1 MFKNYLKV
9 AWRNLIKNK
18 VFTAANIVGLTLAFA
33 VALLLA
39 MTALF
44 ELSYDRFH
52 ENKDAIFQVYYS
64 NQTPKGSDIST
75 ANPVPFA
82 PALKEEVPG
91 VKHIARALSENALV
105 SYGDN
110 DFNLDAEF
118 VDVDYF
124 SIFNFP
130 TLMGDTNKPMPDQNS
145 VTITEKAS
153 EKLFG
158 STDGVGKTVRILIGK
173 EEKPFTVTSIL
184 KNIPEN
190 SSVSFDIAIPFQS
203 HWDYPEYVDVWD
215 SQNHP
220 VYLQLEDGVSKSQFE
235 ESTIEFTLLH
245 KGEQMDN
252 MKRDGAQPD
261 ANGNYSQLNL
271 LPFTDKRFANF
282 NTGVLQIKR
291 TFPYM
296 ILGIAFLI
304 IFIACANFVNMNIAL
319 GEKRLKEIGMRKTL
333 GAVKG
338 QLFGQFW
345 LESLMVFTISIVF
358 ALVLSNLLIDSYKTL
373 FNTDATF
380 ANLMTSTILGSLLL
394 GILLVTLITGG
405 YPALLLSK
413 LNTLKALK
421 GKWELGKN
429 GVRNALIVVQ
439 FVIAIVLITG
449 TLVFQGQLEFMR
461 SKNLGFNKEQ
471 VVSIP
476 LNGKKDSYR
485 VVELLRNE
493 LSGNRNIL
501 SVTGSDNNLGRGKDG
516 SMSISKFGFEYK
528 GRVVNSNVLNVDY
541 DYAKT
546 LDIQL
551 LEGRMFSREYSA
563 DSLSMVIN
571 EAMVKE
577 LNEEDNPL
585 ATRIYFDEDSVA
597 YNVIGVLKDYNH
609 QNISKSIE
617 PLTFFLDKKFDLY
630 YAYVKV
636 APTDMANSFDAIKN
650 AWQKVE
656 PNAEFLGSFLDEN
669 IDRTFK
675 REKSMATIITA
686 GSVLGIVLSCIGLFA
701 MSLLVV
707 AQRTKE
713 IGVRKVI
720 GASTGSITILLT
732 KDFLKLVGIAFII
745 GAPIAYFA
753 LDKWLQDYAFR
764 VPLSIWFFIGA
775 GLLAALIALLTV
787 GARTMKAAAANP
799 VKSLRTE

>member
-1 MFKNYLKV
+1 MFKNYIKV
-9 AWRNLIKNK
+9 AWRNLLKNK

-33 VALLLA
+33 IALLLT

-44 ELSYDRFH
+44 ELSYDQFH
-52 ENKDAIFQVYYS
+52 ENKGSIFQVYYS

-75 ANPVPFA
+75 TNPVPFA

-91 VKHIARALSENALV
+91 VKNIARALSENALV

-118 VDVDYF
+118 VDADYF
-124 SIFNFP
+124 SIFSFP
-130 TLMGDTNKPMPDQNS
+130 TAMGDSNKPMQDQNS
-145 VTITEKAS
+145 VAITEEAAK
-153 EKLFG
+153 KLFG
-158 STDGVGKTVRILIGK
+158 TTDGIGKIVRVLIGK
-173 EEKPFTVTSIL
+173 EEKPFTVSGIL
-184 KNIPEN
+184 KSIPDN
-190 SSVSFDIAIPFQS
+190 SSVSFDIAIPFDS
-203 HWDYPEYVDVWD
+203 HSEYKESIDVWD
-215 SQNHP
+215 ARNHP
-220 VYLQLEDGVSKSQFE
+220 VYLQLEDGVTKSQFE
-235 ESTIEFTLLH
+235 KSTVEFTLLH
-245 KGEQMDN
+245 NEGQMQN

-261 ANGNYSQLNL
+261 INGNYAQLGL
-271 LPFTDKRFANF
+271 LPYTDKRFANF
-282 NTGVLQIKR
+282 NSGVLNVKR
-291 TFPYM
+291 TFPFM
-296 ILGIAFLI
+296 ILGIAFLV

-345 LESLMVFTISIVF
+345 LESLMVFLIAIAL
-358 ALVLSNLLIDSYKTL
+358 ALVLANLLIDPYKTL

-380 ANLMTSTILGSLLL
+380 ANLLTPIILGSFII

-413 LNTLKALK
+413 LNTLNALK

-439 FVIAIVLITG
+439 FVIAIVLITS
-449 TLVFQGQLEFMR
+449 TLVFQGQIQFMR
-461 SKNLGFNKEQ
+461 NKNLGFNKEQ

-485 VVELLRNE
+485 VIELLRNE
-493 LSGNRNIL
+493 LQGNGNIL
-501 SVTGSDNNLGRGKDG
+501 AVSGSDNNLGRGKDG
-516 SMSISKFGFEYK
+516 SLSNSILGFEYK
-528 GRVVNSNVLNVDY
+528 GRIVHSNVLTVDY

-546 LDIQL
+546 LDLQL
-551 LEGRMFSREYSA
+551 LEGRMFSKEYSA

-571 EAMVKE
+571 EAMVRE
-577 LNEEDNPL
+577 LNEENNPL
-585 ATRIYFDEDSVA
+585 STRVYFDEDSVA

-609 QNISKSIE
+609 QDISKSIE
-617 PLTFFLDKKFDLY
+617 PLTFFLDRDYELY

-636 APTDMANSFDAIKN
+636 APIDMAKSFDAIKS

-669 IDRTFK
+669 IDRTFR
-675 REKSMATIITA
+675 REKTMATIITS
-686 GSVLGIVLSCIGLFA
+686 GSILGIVLSCIGLFA

-720 GASTGSITILLT
+720 GASTSSITILLT

-745 GAPIAYFA
+745 GTPIAWYA
-753 LDKWLQDYAFR
+753 LDKWLEEYAFR

-775 GLLAALIALLTV
+775 GLLATLIALVTV
-787 GARTMKAAAANP
+787 GSRTMKAAAANP
-799 VKSLRTE
+799 VKSLRTD

>member
-1 MFKNYLKV
+1 MFKNYIKI
-9 AWRNLIKNK
+9 AWRNLFKNR

-33 VALLLA
+33 VALLLT

-44 ELSYDRFH
+44 ELSYDQFH
-52 ENKDAIFQVYYS
+52 VNKASVYQVYYT

-91 VKHIARALSENALV
+91 VKHISRALSENALV
-105 SYGDN
+105 SYGEN
-110 DFNLDAEF
+110 DFNLDAEY
-118 VDVDYF
+118 VDADFF
-124 SIFNFP
+124 SIFSFP
-130 TLMGDTNKPMPDQNS
+130 ILLGDTNKPMPDQNS
-145 VTITEKAS
+145 VSLTEEAS
-153 EKLFG
+153 RKLFG
-158 STDGVGKTVRILIGK
+158 NTDGIGKTVRILIGK
-173 EEKPFTVTSIL
+173 EEKPFTVSSIL
-184 KNIPEN
+184 KSIPDN
-190 SSVSFDIAIPFQS
+190 SSVSFDIAIPFDS
-203 HWDYPEYVDVWD
+203 HWEYKENIDVWD
-215 SQNHP
+215 ARNHP
-220 VYLQLEDGVSKSQFE
+220 VYVQLEDGVSKSQFE
-235 ESTIEFTLLH
+235 KSTVDFTLLH
-245 KGEQMDN
+245 NEELINN

-261 ANGNYSQLNL
+261 VNGNYAQLGL
-271 LPFTDKRFANF
+271 LSYTDKRFANF
-282 NTGVLQIKR
+282 NSGVLNVKR

-345 LESLMVFTISIVF
+345 LESLLVFAIAIVL
-358 ALVLSNLLIDSYKTL
+358 ALVLSNLLINPYKTL
-373 FNTDATF
+373 FNTNATF
-380 ANLMTSTILGSLLL
+380 ANLMTPTILGSFLL
-394 GILLVTLITGG
+394 GILLVTLVTGG

-449 TLVFQGQLEFMR
+449 TLVFQGQIQFMR
-461 SKNLGFNKEQ
+461 NKNLGFNKEQ

-493 LSGNRNIL
+493 LQGNGNIL
-501 SVTGSDNNLGRGKDG
+501 AVSGSDNNLGRGKDG
-516 SMSISKFGFEYK
+516 SISSSVLGFEYK
-528 GRVVNSNVLNVDY
+528 GRIVHSNVLTVDY

-546 LDIQL
+546 LDLQL
-551 LEGRMFSREYSA
+551 VEGRMFSKEYSA

-577 LNEEDNPL
+577 LNEKENPL
-585 ATRIYFDEDSVA
+585 ATRVYFDEDSVA
-597 YNVIGVLKDYNH
+597 YNVIGVLKDFNH
-609 QNISKSIE
+609 QDVSKSIE
-617 PLTFFLDKKFDLY
+617 PLTFFLDRDYELY

-636 APTDMANSFDAIKN
+636 APADMAKSFDAIKN
-650 AWQKVE
+650 AWQKIE

-669 IDRTFK
+669 IDRTFR
-675 REKSMATIITA
+675 REKTMATIVTA

-720 GASTGSITILLT
+720 GASTSSITILLT
-732 KDFLKLVGIAFII
+732 KDFLKLVGVAFVI
-745 GAPIAYFA
+745 GTPISWYV
-753 LDKWLQDYAFR
+753 LDQWLQDYAFR
-764 VPLSIWFFIGA
+764 VPLSVWFFVGA

>member
-1 MFKNYLKV
+1 MFKNYIKI
-9 AWRNLIKNK
+9 AWRNLFKNR

-33 VALLLA
+33 VALLLT

-44 ELSYDRFH
+44 ELSYDQFH
-52 ENKDAIFQVYYS
+52 VNKASVYQVYYS

-75 ANPVPFA
+75 ANPVPLA
-82 PALKEEVPG
+82 PTLKAEVPG

-110 DFNLDAEF
+110 DFNLDGEF
-118 VDVDYF
+118 VDADYF
-124 SIFNFP
+124 SIFSFP
-130 TLMGDTNKPMPDQNS
+130 TLIGNTNYPFPDQNS
-145 VTITEKAS
+145 VSLTEEAS
-153 EKLFG
+153 KKLFG
-158 STDGVGKTVRILIGK
+158 TTDGIGKTVRILIGK
-173 EEKPFTVTSIL
+173 EEKPFTVSSIL
-184 KNIPEN
+184 KNIPDN
-190 SSVSFDIAIPFQS
+190 SSVSFDIAIPFEN
-203 HWDYPEYVDVWD
+203 HWDYKEYTDDWD

-220 VYLQLEDGVSKSQFE
+220 VYLQLADGVSKSQFE
-235 ESTIEFTLLH
+235 ESTVAFTLLH
-245 KGEQMDN
+245 KEEQMNN

-261 ANGNYSQLNL
+261 VNGNYSQLNL
-271 LPFTDKRFANF
+271 LPYTDKRFANF
-282 NTGVLQIKR
+282 NSGALQIKR

-345 LESLMVFTISIVF
+345 LESLLVFGIAIVL
-358 ALVLSNLLIDSYKTL
+358 AILLSNLLIGPYKTL
-373 FNTDATF
+373 FNTNATF
-380 ANLMTSTILGSLLL
+380 ANLMTPVILGIFLM
-394 GILLVTLITGG
+394 GIFLVTLITGG

-449 TLVFQGQLEFMR
+449 TLVFQGQLQFMR

-485 VVELLRNE
+485 VVELMRNE
-493 LSGNRNIL
+493 LNGNSNIL

-516 SMSISKFGFEYK
+516 SMSTSKFGFEHK

-585 ATRIYFDEDSVA
+585 STRIYFDEDSVA

-609 QNISKSIE
+609 QDISKSIE
-617 PLTFFLDKKFDLY
+617 PLTFFLDKNYDLY

-636 APTDMANSFDAIKN
+636 APADMANSFDTIKS

-669 IDRTFK
+669 IDRTFR

-686 GSVLGIVLSCIGLFA
+686 GSILGIVLSCIGLFA

-720 GASTGSITILLT
+720 GASTSSITILLT
-732 KDFLKLVGIAFII
+732 KDFLKLVGIAFVI
-745 GAPIAYFA
+745 GAPIAWYA

-764 VPLSIWFFIGA
+764 VPLSIWFFVGA

>member
-44 ELSYDRFH
+44 ELSYDQFH
-52 ENKDAIFQVYYS
+52 ENKSAVFQVYYT
-64 NQTPKGSDIST
+64 NQTPKGSEIST

-124 SIFNFP
+124 SIFSFP
-130 TLMGDTNKPMPDQNS
+130 TLTGDTNKPMPDQNS

-158 STDGVGKTVRILIGK
+158 STDGIGKTVRILIGK

-190 SSVSFDIAIPFQS
+190 SSVSFDIAIPFES

-220 VYLQLEDGVSKSQFE
+220 VYLLLEDGVSKSQFE

-271 LPFTDKRFANF
+271 LPFMDKRFANF

-345 LESLMVFTISIVF
+345 LESLMVFSIAIVF

-380 ANLMTSTILGSLLL
+380 ANLMTPTILGSFLL
-394 GILLVTLITGG
+394 GILLVTLVTGG

-617 PLTFFLDKKFDLY
+617 PLTFFLDKNFDLY

>member
-1 MFKNYLKV
+1 MFKNYIKV
-9 AWRNLIKNK
+9 AYRNLLKNK

-33 VALLLA
+33 VALLLT

-44 ELSYDRFH
+44 ELSYDQFH
-52 ENKDAIFQVYYS
+52 ENKDSVYQVYYT
-64 NQTPKGSDIST
+64 NQIPKGSDIST

-91 VKHIARALSENALV
+91 VQQISRALSENALV

-118 VDVDYF
+118 VDADYF
-124 SIFNFP
+124 SIFSFP
-130 TLMGDTNKPMPDQNS
+130 TLLGDTNKPMPDQNS
-145 VTITEKAS
+145 VSLTEKAS
-153 EKLFG
+153 KKLFG
-158 STDGVGKTVRILIGK
+158 TTDGVGKTVRILIGK
-173 EEKPFTVTSIL
+173 EEKPFTVSSIL
-184 KNIPEN
+184 KNIPDN
-190 SSVSFDIAIPFQS
+190 SSVSFDIAIPFES
-203 HWDYPEYVDVWD
+203 HWDYKEYTDDWD

-220 VYLQLEDGVSKSQFE
+220 VYLQLADGVSKSQFE
-235 ESTIEFTLLH
+235 ESTVAFTLLH
-245 KGEQMDN
+245 KEEQMNN

-261 ANGNYSQLNL
+261 VNGNYSQLNL
-271 LPFTDKRFANF
+271 LPYTDKRFANF
-282 NTGVLQIKR
+282 NSGVLQIKR

-345 LESLMVFTISIVF
+345 LESLMVFAIAIVL
-358 ALVLSNLLIDSYKTL
+358 ALILSNLLIGPYKTL

-380 ANLMTSTILGSLLL
+380 QNLMTPVILGSFLL
-394 GILLVTLITGG
+394 GILIVTLFTGG

-449 TLVFQGQLEFMR
+449 TLVFQGQLQFMR
-461 SKNLGFNKEQ
+461 NKNLGFNKEQ

-485 VVELLRNE
+485 VIELMRNE
-493 LSGNRNIL
+493 LRGNNNIL
-501 SVTGSDNNLGRGKDG
+501 SVTGSDNNLGRGRDG
-516 SMSISKFGFEYK
+516 SMSISKFGFEHE
-528 GRVVNSNVLNVDY
+528 GRIVNSNVLNVDY

-551 LEGRMFSREYSA
+551 LEGRMFSKDYSA

-609 QNISKSIE
+609 QDISKSIE
-617 PLTFFLDKKFDLY
+617 PLTFFLDKNYDLY
-630 YAYVKV
+630 YAYIKV
-636 APTDMANSFDAIKN
+636 APADMASSFDAIKN

-656 PNAEFLGSFLDEN
+656 PNAEFLGSFIDEN

-675 REKSMATIITA
+675 KEKSMATIITA
-686 GSVLGIVLSCIGLFA
+686 GSILGIVLSCIGLFA

-720 GASTGSITILLT
+720 GASTSSITILLT

-745 GAPIAYFA
+745 GAPIAWFA

-764 VPLSIWFFIGA
+764 VPLSIWFFVGA

>member
-1 MFKNYLKV
+1 MFKNYIKI
-9 AWRNLIKNK
+9 AWRNLFKNR

-33 VALLLA
+33 VALLLT

-44 ELSYDRFH
+44 ELSYDQFH
-52 ENKDAIFQVYYS
+52 VNKASTYQVYYS
-64 NQTPKGSDIST
+64 NQTPKGPDIST

-91 VKHIARALSENALV
+91 VKYIARALSENVLV
-105 SYGDN
+105 SYGEN
-110 DFNLDAEF
+110 DFNLDAEY
-118 VDVDYF
+118 VDTDFF
-124 SIFNFP
+124 SIFSYP
-130 TLMGDTNKPMPDQNS
+130 TLAGDNNKPIQDQNS
-145 VTITEKAS
+145 ITLTEEAS
-153 EKLFG
+153 KKLFG
-158 STDGVGKTVRILIGK
+158 TTDAIGKMVKVLIGK
-173 EEKPFTVTSIL
+173 DEKPFTVSSII
-184 KNIPEN
+184 KSIPDN
-190 SSVSFDIAIPFQS
+190 SSVSFDIAIPFDS
-203 HWDYPEYVDVWD
+203 HWEYKENIDVWD
-215 SQNHP
+215 ARNHP
-220 VYLQLEDGVSKSQFE
+220 VYVQLEDGISKSQFE
-235 ESTIEFTLLH
+235 KSTVDFTLLH
-245 KGEQMDN
+245 NEELINN

-261 ANGNYSQLNL
+261 VNGNYAQLGL
-271 LPFTDKRFANF
+271 LSYTDKRFANI
-282 NTGVLQIKR
+282 NSGVLQIKK

-338 QLFGQFW
+338 QLFSQFW
-345 LESLMVFTISIVF
+345 LESLLVFAISIVL
-358 ALVLSNLLIDSYKTL
+358 ALVLSNLLINPYKTL

-380 ANLMTSTILGSLLL
+380 ANLMTPTILGSFLL
-394 GILLVTLITGG
+394 GVLLVTLVTGG

-429 GVRNALIVVQ
+429 GVRNGLIVVQ

-449 TLVFQGQLEFMR
+449 TLVFQGQIQFMR
-461 SKNLGFNKEQ
+461 NKNLGFNKEQ

-493 LSGNRNIL
+493 LQGNGNIL
-501 SVTGSDNNLGRGKDG
+501 AVSGSDNNLGRGKDG
-516 SMSISKFGFEYK
+516 SISSSVLGFEYK
-528 GRVVNSNVLNVDY
+528 GRIVHSNVLTVDY

-546 LDIQL
+546 LDLQL
-551 LEGRMFSREYSA
+551 VEGRMFSKEYSA

-571 EAMVKE
+571 EAMVRE
-577 LNEEDNPL
+577 LNEKENPL
-585 ATRIYFDEDSVA
+585 ATRVYFDEDSVA
-597 YNVIGVLKDYNH
+597 YNVIGVLKDFNH
-609 QNISKSIE
+609 QDISKSIE
-617 PLTFFLDKKFDLY
+617 PLTFFLDRDYELY

-636 APTDMANSFDAIKN
+636 APADMAKSFDAIKN
-650 AWQKVE
+650 AWQKIE

-669 IDRTFK
+669 IDRTFR
-675 REKSMATIITA
+675 REKTMATIVTA

-720 GASTGSITILLT
+720 GASTSSITILLT
-732 KDFLKLVGIAFII
+732 KDFLKLVGIAFVI
-745 GAPIAYFA
+745 GTPISWYV
-753 LDKWLQDYAFR
+753 LDQWLQDYAFR
-764 VPLSIWFFIGA
+764 VPLSVWFFIGA